1 MRSDAPWQQRARGSA
16 GEVAEARSTEEQEE
30 WMSSQPRPGE
40 HGRSTKVVII
50 EIILL
55 VTIPTLL
62 IWGIS
67 KIWK

>member
-1 MRSDAPWQQRARGSA
+1 
-16 GEVAEARSTEEQEE
+16 
-30 WMSSQPRPGE
+30 MSSQPRPGE
-40 HGRSTKVVII
+40 HGRSTKVVIL

-55 VTIPTLL
+55 VMIPTLI